1 MNKKENKD
9 VDAVMI
15 TMANYVRPLPVEN
28 KGKDWVFN
36 GKNNSFYQTIIDM
49 ANNSP
54 TNSSIIKSYTDLI
67 YGKGITASNAS
78 VNANDWARFVQ
89 LLSKKDLKRI
99 IADFQLFG
107 EASMQ
112 VIRTRDKKSISSIKH
127 VAKNKVVPSIANLE
141 GEIEGYWFSQDFTET
156 YKSENTPVFYPA
168 FGTSNEGSEIYVIS
182 PYQAGQEYFSS
193 PDYISALP
201 YAEME
206 SEIANLNLNAIRS
219 GLSAGYIINVP
230 NGINWSSE
238 QKVKFKKQ
246 VEDKLTGSSNASNF
260 IISFN
265 GLDVEVTVTPMPTNE
280 NIHKQWEVLNDTAAQ
295 KILTSH
301 RAISPSIVGIVSS
314 SGFSNTADEMAEGE
328 AQVVKRVIEPKQSYI
343 IDALEEILASV
354 GINLDLYFRPFTDA
368 PVAVEMKAQKEDS
381 GATSEV
387 ANRLIEM
394 GGDYSDG
401 WDLLCSS
408 DVEYDTDDAIYS
420 FLELASTG
428 TARPNAKSEQDS
440 KDIVIRYR
448 YVGNKSPQ
456 RAFCKLMMNADKL
469 YRKEDIIQMG
479 SSQVNPGFG
488 MGGANTYDIWKWK
501 GGGKLSTAY
510 PNGTCRH
517 KWQREI
523 YLKQGGG
530 VDANSPL
537 AKTITTAEAK
547 RKGFKVPVNNPNVFL
562 KPHNNLL

>member
-206 SEIANLNLNAIRS
+206 SEIANLNLNSIRS
-219 GLSAGYIINVP
+219 GLSYGYIINVP

-368 PVAVEMKAQKEDS
+368 PVAVEMKAQKS
-381 GATSEV
+381 HV
-387 ANRLIEM
+387 CL
-394 GGDYSDG
+394 
-401 WDLLCSS
+401 S
-408 DVEYDTDDAIYS
+408 DVEMNAVLEKYAQDAPDGYEMTDGSEFDLQLSANQ
-420 FLELASTG
+420 T
-428 TARPNAKSEQDS
+428 SEQDS
-440 KDIVIRYR
+440 KLWKIRYE
-448 YVGNKSPQ
+448 YTKGTSKSPKSGS
-456 RAFCKLMMNADKL
+456 RLFCNKMLLLAANGKV
-469 YRKEDIIQMG
+469 YRKEDIELM
-479 SSQVNPGFG
+479 SSQGVNGSFAHS
-488 MGGANTYDIWKWK
+488 GGKYDIF
-501 GGGKLSTAY
+501 LF
-510 PNGTCRH
+510 
-517 KWQREI
+517 
-523 YLKQGGG
+523 GGG
-530 VDANSPL
+530 VNCYHRWERRIFKKKLDADGNPKKGGAMAS
-537 AKTITTAEAK
+537 TTQVNVNEAK
-547 RKGFKVPVNNPNVFL
+547 RQGAKLPKNSPDVAKAEIDKPNKGAY
-562 KPHNNLL
+562 